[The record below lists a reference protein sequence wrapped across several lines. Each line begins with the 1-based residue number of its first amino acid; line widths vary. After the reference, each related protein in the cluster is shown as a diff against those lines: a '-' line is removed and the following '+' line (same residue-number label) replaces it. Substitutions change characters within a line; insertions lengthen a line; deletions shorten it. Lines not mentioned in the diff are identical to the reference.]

1 MAPFLLTAECEGS
14 SFLPYTLP
22 PFRILNSF
30 LPSLLHLLSQHGEER
45 RSVYSCK
52 TLFLYCLA
60 QPWPSGEH
68 LLCNTYGLG
77 NESAQRHCSEP
88 VSSLNWATVPSLLG
102 LLASVS
108 PHVKWDVL
116 IKWVSICKHLS
127 GVTSEIYI
135 ISEESLWV
143 TYYKDVH
150 PLTDVKL
157 TC

>member
-1 MAPFLLTAECEGS
+1 MKVHL
-14 SFLPYTLP
+14 SFP
-22 PFRILNSF
+22 ILF
-30 LPSLLHLLSQHGEER
+30 LPSEFSIP
-45 RSVYSCK
+45 SCPTYYIFSHNMVRNHVPSTPVK
-52 TLFLYCLA
+52 PSFLYCLA
-60 QPWPSGEH
+60 QPGPSSEH
-68 LLCNTYGLG
+68 LCCNTYGLG
-77 NESAQRHCSEP
+77 NESAQKHCSEP
-88 VSSLNWATVPSLLG
+88 VSSLNWATVPDLLG

-127 GVTSEIYI
+127 LVTSEIYI

-143 TYYKDVH
+143 TYYKDVW